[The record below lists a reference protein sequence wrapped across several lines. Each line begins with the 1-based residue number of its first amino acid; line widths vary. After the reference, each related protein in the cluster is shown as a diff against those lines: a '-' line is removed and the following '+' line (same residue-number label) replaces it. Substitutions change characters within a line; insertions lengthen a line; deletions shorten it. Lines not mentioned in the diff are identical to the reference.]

1 MSDLTVS
8 LRHPDGTTVVLMD
21 REGSN
26 GDDLGSGSKDCSGT
40 MTIFDDDATTSVVDG
55 SAPYLGQFKPEEPL
69 STFDGLATAGT
80 WYVEVKDSF
89 GLDQGNVFCVDLEI
103 AGDGAQIAS
112 GQTSPMTISAQTLGA
127 GSYLVRAVTSNGND
141 EGLSHSSFTINPAPF
156 DASDSF
162 PEEEVEEYT
171 VTVGYSPEEMA
182 NLNNSADSFGMGVEE
197 FQQTAVGLLAFLRAL
212 LPSGSAEWTPICS
225 DCAGTEL
232 TTTLYT
238 ASDGTQSAL
247 ESVAGSSMN
256 GAQAQRF
263 SSSVLIFL
271 LALLEG
277 QN

>member
-1 MSDLTVS
+1 
-8 LRHPDGTTVVLMD
+8 
-21 REGSN
+21 
-26 GDDLGSGSKDCSGT
+26 
-40 MTIFDDDATTSVVDG
+40 
-55 SAPYLGQFKPEEPL
+55 
-69 STFDGLATAGT
+69 
-80 WYVEVKDSF
+80 
-89 GLDQGNVFCVDLEI
+89 
-103 AGDGAQIAS
+103 
-112 GQTSPMTISAQTLGA
+112 MTISAQTLGA